1 METKEEDGGLDM
13 LGCVISSPP
22 PPLPPPERPFVCV
35 SNRGVWRSL
44 LTVVEVIG
52 RGSQDVS
59 EPLTCPLALSTPLSP
74 RIDHPTAHH

>member
-1 METKEEDGGLDM
+1 MGTKELDGGVNM
-13 LGCVISSPP
+13 LGCVISSRF
-22 PPLPPPERPFVCV
+22 LPPPERPFVCV

-44 LTVVEVIG
+44 LTDLEVIG
-52 RGSQDVS
+52 RRSQDVS